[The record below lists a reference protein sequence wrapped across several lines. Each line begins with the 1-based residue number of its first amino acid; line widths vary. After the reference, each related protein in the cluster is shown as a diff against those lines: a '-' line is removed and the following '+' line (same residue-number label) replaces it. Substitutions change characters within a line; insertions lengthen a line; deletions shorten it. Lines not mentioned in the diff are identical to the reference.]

1 MPQLLPIITSPTPLL
16 SVAKSSTIQFEPISN
31 LLNGKMSIRAL
42 NLTVV
47 FLPRLCINGVT
58 NQRTQRLGLAWPWG
72 IIIQW
77 TNFLSR
83 GFDLIVDSNDINL
96 VYDT

>member
-1 MPQLLPIITSPTPLL
+1 MR
-16 SVAKSSTIQFEPISN
+16 
-31 LLNGKMSIRAL
+31 LLNLM
-42 NLTVV
+42 VV
-47 FLPRLCINGVT
+47 FFPRLCINGVT

-83 GFDLIVDSNDINL
+83 GFDLIVESNDIQL
-96 VYDT
+96 VYFTINQPRIIGSAIRFSVYPTAL